1 MEAEAAASVEAI
13 YDRIVRRGS
22 LQFFRYKRPFR
33 MIALAMSA
41 LVRRGEAVLVVVG
54 NPKSRNSMRDR
65 LWRRAGGDG
74 QAKRTA
80 YTCR

>member
-1 MEAEAAASVEAI
+1 MEAETPASIEAI

-41 LVRRGEAVLVVVG
+41 LVKRGEATLIVAG
-54 NPKSRNSMRDR
+54 SSKPRNSMRDR
-65 LWRRAGGDG
+65 LWCRAAGDG
-74 QAKRTA
+74 QAKRIA
-80 YTCR
+80 YTWR